1 MSTTPRTMTGG
12 EAMVEVLKAE
22 GVEYVFGLPGGHT
35 LGFYDALARAEEITH
50 ILVRHEQVASNM
62 AAAYAQLTGN
72 VGVCCAT
79 AGPGATNLVTGIAEA
94 YIGAQPVVAIT
105 GRGNTN
111 TTHRGASQEIQQQL
125 LFAPITKW
133 AVRVDRAD
141 LLPSVMQRAF
151 TIARAGK
158 PGPVLVDVPRDLQ
171 SQMIEFGPYQALGK
185 TPRVRADR
193 ALVVQ
198 VAERLLA
205 AARPIVIA
213 GGGAVAAEATPE
225 LVRLAELMAL
235 PVLTTLSGRGS
246 FPDDHPLAAG
256 GLGMHRND
264 ISKKLLNEADFV
276 LGLGCRFEEMESN
289 WTPAYLP
296 AAGACYVQV
305 DVDATELGKAV
316 MPTIA
321 VVSDAKLLLED
332 LAEVLRQK
340 LPSGAGADFAKQP
353 RVLDLV
359 ARKRELEATV
369 VRSAASDEVPVSPV
383 RVMREIREVFGP
395 DATGGVD
402 IGMLTQGLGVFP
414 YFKVRLPRSLI
425 VCMSFYAMG
434 YASSAIPVAKLVY
447 PDRPAVAMCG
457 DGTFFMIMNVLPV
470 ALEYRLGATWCV
482 FNNHSYGSIK
492 RIQELKYGGRSIG
505 TSFGVEPDIPR
516 LAEACGC
523 RGERVEHPD
532 EIRPALERAFAANQ
546 EGIPAVIDFWVADT
560 WPDACT
566 EYITSRPGK

>member
-1 MSTTPRTMTGG
+1 MMAASRTMTGG

-35 LGFYDALARAEEITH
+35 LGFYDALAQAREITH
-50 ILVRHEQVASNM
+50 VLVRHEQVASNM

-94 YIGAQPVVAIT
+94 FIGALPVVAIT
-105 GRGNTN
+105 GRGNTS
-111 TTHRGASQEIQQQL
+111 TTHRGASQEIPQQI

-151 TIARAGK
+151 TIARSGK

-171 SQMIEFGPYQALGK
+171 SQMIEFAPYTAMGK
-185 TPRVRADR
+185 SPKVRADR
-193 ALVVQ
+193 ALIQ
-198 VAERLLA
+198 EVADRLMVSE
-205 AARPIVIA
+205 RPIAIA
-213 GGGAVAAEATPE
+213 GGGAVAADATPE
-225 LVRLAELMAL
+225 LLQLAELMAM

-246 FPDDHPLAAG
+246 FPDDHVLAAG
-256 GLGMHRND
+256 GLGMHRNEV
-264 ISKKLLNEADFV
+264 SKKLLNEADFV

-289 WTPAYLP
+289 WTPGYLP
-296 AAGACYVQV
+296 APAACYVQV
-305 DVDATELGKAV
+305 DLDPAEIGKAIV
-316 MPTIA
+316 PTIGM
-321 VVSDAKLLLED
+321 VGDVKLVLED
-332 LAEVLRQK
+332 LVGAVGQRQAADLR
-340 LPSGAGADFAKQP
+340 ADIHSHP
-353 RVLDLV
+353 RVADMV
-359 ARKRELEATV
+359 AGRQRLQESLKK
-369 VRSAASDEVPVSPV
+369 SIASDEVPVNPV
-383 RVMREIREVFGP
+383 RVMHEIREVFGR

-414 YFKVRLPRSLI
+414 YFKVQNPRSLI
-425 VCMSFYAMG
+425 VCTSFYAMG
-434 YASSAIPVAKLVY
+434 YASSSIPVGKLVY

-492 RIQELKYGGRSIG
+492 RIQELKYGGRSVG
-505 TSFGVEPDIPR
+505 TSFGAEPDIPL

-523 RGERVEHPD
+523 RGERVERPED
-532 EIRPALERAFAANQ
+532 IRPALMRAFEAN
-546 EGIPAVIDFWVADT
+546 EGGIPAVIDFWVADT
-560 WPDACT
+560 WPEACT